1 MNQNN
6 NDKKFLLKRKKKNF
20 VRVAYK
26 ESIGQMMPKRHDKTS
41 LF

>member
-1 MNQNN
+1 MI
-6 NDKKFLLKRKKKNF
+6 KFPSQKKKKSF
-20 VRVAYK
+20 VKVAYK